1 VEILVGTDVH
11 VLTAGADGRGVTVP
25 PYVPNLQASAP
36 ETATPARAQR

>member
-25 PYVPNLQASAP
+25 PYVPNLQAS
-36 ETATPARAQR
+36 TQKW